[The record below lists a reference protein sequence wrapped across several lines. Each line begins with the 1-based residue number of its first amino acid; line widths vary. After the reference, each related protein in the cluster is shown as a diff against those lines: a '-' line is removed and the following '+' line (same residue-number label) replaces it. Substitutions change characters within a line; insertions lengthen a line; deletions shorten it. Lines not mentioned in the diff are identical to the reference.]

1 MMKLILL
8 KLKGR
13 YKKMKMI
20 VGLGNIGKKYEGTRH
35 NVGFMVVEHFVE
47 EHGGNFNKEK
57 FDSLIAELFINGE
70 KIIVIKPTTYMN
82 ESGRAVRPL
91 MDYFNL
97 TTEDIIICHDDMDL
111 EIGHLRLRQKGSA
124 GGHNGI
130 KSIISHVG
138 TEKFK
143 RVRVGIDHPQK
154 MSVVDWVLSRFTKE
168 QEAKLDDGLTRA
180 VAALDDWIENDDFM
194 NTMNRFN

>member
-1 MMKLILL
+1 
-8 KLKGR
+8 
-13 YKKMKMI
+13 MKMI

-35 NVGFMVVEHFVE
+35 NVGFMVVERFVE

-57 FDSLIAELFINGE
+57 FDSLISELFINGE

-111 EIGHLRLRQKGSA
+111 EIGHLRLR
-124 GGHNGI
+124 
-130 KSIISHVG
+130 
-138 TEKFK
+138 
-143 RVRVGIDHPQK
+143 
-154 MSVVDWVLSRFTKE
+154 
-168 QEAKLDDGLTRA
+168 
-180 VAALDDWIENDDFM
+180 
-194 NTMNRFN
+194 

>member
-1 MMKLILL
+1 
-8 KLKGR
+8 
-13 YKKMKMI
+13 
-20 VGLGNIGKKYEGTRH
+20 
-35 NVGFMVVEHFVE
+35 
-47 EHGGNFNKEK
+47 
-57 FDSLIAELFINGE
+57 
-70 KIIVIKPTTYMN
+70 
-82 ESGRAVRPL
+82 

>member
-8 KLKGR
+8 KLKEKK
-13 YKKMKMI
+13 KKMKMI

-35 NVGFMVVEHFVE
+35 NVGFMVVERFVE

-57 FDSLIAELFINGE
+57 FDSLISELFINGE